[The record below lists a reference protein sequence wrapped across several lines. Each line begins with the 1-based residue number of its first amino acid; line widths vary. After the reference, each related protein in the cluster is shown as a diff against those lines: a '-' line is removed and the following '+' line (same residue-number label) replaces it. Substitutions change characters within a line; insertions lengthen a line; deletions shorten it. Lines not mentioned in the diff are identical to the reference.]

1 MSMPVLK
8 IQRLKGPPV
17 QFELTRDEVTI
28 GKNDPVAG
36 IRNDIVLEDGTV
48 SRKHARIVREG
59 KDWCIEDCK
68 SRNHTFVNDE
78 RIVRRRLAHGDRITI
93 GLNSMVFETGEVT
106 SLEPSSV
113 DVEPKDLDRS
123 KTIDLNYIILKQIS
137 EIVAKALN
145 IEEFFHAVMDMVC
158 KSIRS
163 RKGLLLVLGE
173 GGTYEVSIA
182 MCGDPVYDRSSVE
195 QVIRGKRSLIG
206 DFSYTSLGEG
216 SEMEAGWRSAMA
228 VPIIRAGEVMGI
240 IYMENDKQEGFTGND
255 LILLTAI
262 ANQTAAG
269 VERVALN
276 EKIREETLVRANL
289 ERFFSPDVAAKIA
302 RESMETGGLTI
313 LPEKVSATIVF
324 TDIKDFT
331 RLTDGIGPQ
340 EIAALLRDYFTLMTE
355 VIFRHEGVLDKYI
368 GDAIMAVFGVPLH
381 RDDHA
386 RRAVAAALEM
396 RDRHLE
402 FQKSLPE
409 KHRFEM
415 RLGVNTGEVVA
426 GYMGSLRRMEYTVL
440 GKPVVIAKRLE
451 SLAEPDSVY
460 VGKETYA
467 QCAEQFRFERIG
479 EVKSPK
485 GEERIEVFKA
495 AGLKS

>member
-1 MSMPVLK
+1 MSTPVLK
-8 IQRLKGPPV
+8 IQKLKGAPA
-17 QFELTRDEVTI
+17 QYELVKDEVTV

-36 IRNDIVLEDGTV
+36 IRNDIVFEDGTV
-48 SRKHARIVREG
+48 SRKHARIFKEG
-59 KDWCIEDCK
+59 GDWYIEDCK

-78 RIVRRRLAHGDRITI
+78 RIARRRLSHGDRIAI
-93 GLNSMVFETGEVT
+93 GLNSMVFESGYVT
-106 SLEPSSV
+106 SIEPSSV
-113 DVEPKDLDRS
+113 NVEPKDLDRS

-137 EIVAKALN
+137 EIVSRALN
-145 IEEFFHAVMDMVC
+145 LEEFFRAVMDMVC

-163 RKGLLLVLGE
+163 RKGLLLVVGD
-173 GGTYEVSIA
+173 GGKYEVMIA
-182 MCGDPVYDRSSVE
+182 IGDDPTYDRSSVE

-206 DFSYTSLGEG
+206 DFSYTTLGEG

-228 VPIIRAGEVMGI
+228 VPIIRTGEVMGI
-240 IYMENDKQEGFTGND
+240 IYMENDKEEGFTGND

-276 EKIREETLVRANL
+276 EKIREETMVRGNL

-313 LPEKVSATIVF
+313 LPEKVNASIVF

-331 RLTDGIGPQ
+331 RLTDSIGPQ

-409 KHRFEM
+409 SQRFEM

-451 SLAEPDSVY
+451 SLAEPNSVF
-460 VGKETYA
+460 VGKGTHSL
-467 QCAEQFRFERIG
+467 CAALFDFHRIG

-485 GEERIEVFKA
+485 GDERIEVFKVV
-495 AGLKS
+495 GKKS